1 MSAKFEIAAMCGIA
15 GYVGEKDGAPP
26 DVRAMVACM
35 RHRGPDDSGV
45 QAIGRDAVL
54 GNVRLAVIDL
64 SAAGHMPMTNP
75 ETGNWITY
83 NGEVYNYLEVR
94 AELEKLGAAFHS
106 NTDTEVILKAY
117 EQWGPSS
124 VTRLRGM
131 FAFAI
136 WDVHK
141 RELFAAR
148 DRMGK
153 KPFYYHR
160 DRAGRFVFAS
170 EVRTL
175 LASGAVPRKL
185 NANALDVY
193 LYNGHLISPETIVRD
208 VFCLMPSHWMRVS
221 ADGNIIQTE
230 RYWMPPRETDGAAW
244 RRNSDAVLEEVR
256 AAMADAVKVRLMSD
270 VPLGAFLSGGLDS
283 SAVVALMAK
292 ASSDV
297 RTFSIVFDESGFDE
311 SAYSNWVA
319 QRFHTRHN
327 AVHISQQDFVKLLP
341 GALDSMDQPSYDG
354 PNTYCVSRA
363 AREDGM
369 TVALSGAGGDE
380 LFGGYHEFRVGL
392 TYAKLHQTLAG
403 VPLVRKIADSVGRRQ
418 GIEPKSGP
426 HALELFHYG
435 AHPMLN
441 GGAPYVAGSQ
451 LVSMKFNWW
460 ARERLIRPDVPR
472 ARNWFGLPEAFLPF
486 INEPNGDSAP
496 PIGMMSR
503 MTSYVMMSE
512 RLMRD
517 MDTMSSG
524 VSLETRAPLT
534 DHQFIEAAWKI
545 PSMVRCAG
553 APEKPMQLRLVKPIL
568 GEDYPYH
575 KKQGFVFPFERWVR
589 SSSMFDMI
597 TDVLHDKAL
606 AQRAGLNADEL
617 QRYVDGRAKGAW
629 FTIWTVFALL
639 RWCQANDVTL

>member
-1 MSAKFEIAAMCGIA
+1 MCGIA
-15 GYVGEKDGAPP
+15 GFVGDKNSAPP
-26 DVRAMVACM
+26 DVRAMVSCM
-35 RHRGPDDSGV
+35 HHRGPDDAGV
-45 QAIGRDAVL
+45 REISRGAVL

-64 SAAGHMPMTNP
+64 SAAGHMPMPNP
-75 ETGNWITY
+75 DTGNWITF
-83 NGEVYNYLEVR
+83 NGEIYNYLEVR
-94 AELEKLGAAFHS
+94 GELEKLGLTFRS

-117 EQWGPSS
+117 EQWGPAA
-124 VTRLRGM
+124 VARLRGM

-160 DRAGRFVFAS
+160 DSAGHFVFAS

-185 NANALDVY
+185 NPNALDVY
-193 LYNGHLISPETIVRD
+193 LYNGHMISPETILRD
-208 VFCLMPSHWMRVS
+208 VYCLMPSHWMRVG
-221 ADGNIIQTE
+221 ADGGIIETQ
-230 RYWMPPRETDGAAW
+230 RYWTPPRETDGAEW
-244 RRNSDAVLEEVR
+244 RRSPDAVLEEVR

-283 SAVVALMAK
+283 SAVVALMAR
-292 ASSDV
+292 ASNDV
-297 RTFSIVFDESGFDE
+297 RTFSIVFDEAGFDE
-311 SAYSNWVA
+311 SEYSNWVA
-319 QRFHTRHN
+319 KRFNTRHS
-327 AVHISQQDFVKLLP
+327 AVHITQQDFVRLLP
-341 GALDSMDQPSYDG
+341 GALDAMDQPSYDG
-354 PNTYCVSRA
+354 PNTFCVSKA

-380 LFGGYHEFRVGL
+380 VFGGYHEFRVGL
-392 TYAKLHQTLAG
+392 TYAKLHQALAG
-403 VPLVRKIADSVGRRQ
+403 VPLVRQIADGVGRRQ
-418 GIEPKSGP
+418 GIEPKTGP

-435 AHPMLN
+435 GNSALN
-441 GGAPYVAGSQ
+441 GSAAYVAGSQ

-460 ARERLIRPDVPR
+460 ARQRLIRPDVPR
-472 ARNWFGLPEAFLPF
+472 AGNWFGLPNAFLSF
-486 INEPNGDSAP
+486 INEPRDAGVP

-524 VSLETRAPLT
+524 VSSETRAPLT
-534 DHQFIEAAWKI
+534 DHRFIEAAWKI
-545 PSMVRCAG
+545 PSAVRCAG
-553 APEKPMQLRLVKPIL
+553 APEKPMQLKLVQPFL
-568 GEDYPYH
+568 GPDYPYH

-589 SSSMFDMI
+589 TSSLFGMI
-597 TDVLHDKAL
+597 TDVLNDRAL

-617 QRYVDGRAKGAW
+617 QRYVNGSAGGAW

-639 RWCQANDVTL
+639 RWCQANDVSL